1 MPIINDISIVA
12 RLVSLMSCRD
22 TRRVHLDQGL
32 NRIMGIPAE
41 FKQLQNTRDLRNVD
55 HLLPTSGSHFP
66 RELIFLIKF
75 LSISWLVEPDQGGSK
90 Y

>member
-32 NRIMGIPAE
+32 NRIMGI
-41 FKQLQNTRDLRNVD
+41 
-55 HLLPTSGSHFP
+55 LPTSGSHFP